1 MSYWLRLSSL
11 LVAGAALM
19 TACDDPTSPVDP
31 NNPPVS
37 NCIDADGDGYGENCD
52 LGVDCDDNDPLRALS
67 CEAANDAGPV
77 ITPPDHCAPGAR
89 LPGCPCAGTEE
100 PVDCYDGAGETK
112 KRKRRGA
119 KQLSQAWRRRET
131 ARRDG
136 PARGPASDAHGAG

>member
-1 MSYWLRLSSL
+1 MRLYALSL
-11 LVAGAALM
+11 SAAALF
-19 TACDDPTSPVDP
+19 AAGCDDPTSPVDP

-89 LPGCPCAGTEE
+89 LPDCPCAGTEE
-100 PVDCYDGAGETK
+100 PVDCYDGAGETMGVGICHAGS
-112 KRKRRGA
+112 RYCMGDLRGLRR
-119 KQLSQAWRRRET
+119 LHLESL
-131 ARRDG
+131 
-136 PARGPASDAHGAG
+136 